1 MKLYLDTAD
10 IEQITLV
17 KSWGILDGV
26 TTNPSHISKTGRPA
40 MEVWQE
46 ICALVE
52 GPVSLQCVQTEADAI
67 YDEGLGLS
75 KVADN
80 AVVKIP
86 VTVNGM
92 IAAKRL
98 SAQGIPINVTTCF
111 SAVQAL
117 VAAKCGASY
126 ISPFVGRMDNVGQD
140 GMEVVREIRAI
151 YDNYGFETQ
160 LLFAGVRHPLHV
172 RDAALNGADICT
184 MMFEFMKMLY
194 AHPLTDIAIDMFA
207 NDWKKVPQ

>member
-1 MKLYLDTAD
+1 MKFYLDTAD
-10 IEQITLV
+10 VEQIAEV
-17 KSWGILDGV
+17 KRWGLLDGV

-40 MEVWQE
+40 REVWKE
-46 ICALVE
+46 ICALVD

-67 YDEGLGLS
+67 YEEGLGLS

-86 VTVNGM
+86 VTIEGM

-98 SAQGIPINVTTCF
+98 AAQGIPINVTTCF
-111 SAVQAL
+111 SAAQAL
-117 VAAKCGASY
+117 IAAKCGASY
-126 ISPFVGRMDNVGQD
+126 ISPFVGRIDNVGQD
-140 GMEVVREIRAI
+140 GMEVAREIRQV

-172 RDAALNGADICT
+172 RDAALIGCDVCT
-184 MMFEFMKMLY
+184 MMFEFMKQLY
-194 AHPLTDIAIDMFA
+194 HHPLTDIAIDLFA
-207 NDWKKVPQ
+207 KDWEKVPK